1 MKKQDANTL
10 FEIYKLQKE
19 QNRNI
24 YPEDLVNR
32 QILSKRS
39 CQTKVRDLL
48 SNGFLKEINEMG
60 ANVYNLSL
68 KGIYGMCAYRDI
80 KIEYERLAK
89 I

>member
-1 MKKQDANTL
+1 MTRAEAKTL
-10 FEIYKLQKE
+10 FEIYKLRRQ

-39 CQTKVRDLL
+39 CQSKVKELL
-48 SNGFLKEINEMG
+48 EKGLLCEINEMG
-60 ANVYNLSL
+60 ANVYDLSA

-80 KIEYERLAK
+80 KLEYEKLA
-89 I
+89 